1 MPEISRFFGIVIAM
15 YYNDHPPP
23 HFHARYG
30 EFEIRVEIETGDVMS
45 GEMPKRQEGLVLEWL
60 DLHREELMEDW
71 ERAESRLP
79 LFRIDPL
86 E

>member
-15 YYNDHPPP
+15 LHREHGPG

-30 EFEIRVEIETGDVMS
+30 DQEVTVDIETGMVTGRMS
-45 GEMPKRQEGLVLEWL
+45 KRALRLVLEWYE
-60 DLHREELMEDW
+60 LHRDDLAADW
-71 ERAESRLP
+71 ERACRKESLQP
-79 LFRIDPL
+79 IPPL